1 MAERSGKLPPMRII
15 AILGPTLLLALG
27 LLAGCGS
34 GCGHGNHHHATGSTY
49 DDAPDYSNTC
59 TCTESGE
66 IDCGGQAALET
77 SGGEALN

>member
-1 MAERSGKLPPMRII
+1 MRII
-15 AILGPTLLLALG
+15 ALLGPTFLALG

-49 DDAPDYSNTC
+49 EEAPSYSNTC

-66 IDCGGQAALET
+66 IDCGHAALDT